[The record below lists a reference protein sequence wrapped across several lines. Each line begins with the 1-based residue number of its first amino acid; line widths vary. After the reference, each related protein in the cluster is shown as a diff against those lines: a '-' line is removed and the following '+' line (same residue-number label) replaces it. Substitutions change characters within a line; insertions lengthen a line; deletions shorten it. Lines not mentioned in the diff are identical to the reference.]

1 MIAGIVARTASGAG
15 WLLGLATAG
24 AALAAAPFSF
34 DAAPGRLPKAVVP
47 LDYTISI
54 VPDAAARTV
63 SGEESVTL
71 QFREAAA
78 TIQFNSVGQVL
89 SAVQLDGRPVKA
101 VVTDG
106 AQQLVTVTLDK
117 PVAAGRHQLT
127 LAFQGKIDANPP
139 GFFEQEFVKP
149 GGGNGI
155 LLSTKFEPTYARRM
169 FPCWD
174 EPAFRST
181 FQLSV
186 TVPSDWAT
194 VANMP
199 IAGRSEHGTL
209 ATTTFE
215 RSPRMP
221 SYLVE
226 LSAGDLAQIST
237 VVAGTKLGIW
247 AVRGQE
253 PDGAIALANAK
264 QILLDYNDYFG
275 YPYPLP
281 KLDSIAIPGGFAGA
295 MENWGAITYNDQRLL
310 LTATSTLGDWQTVY
324 TNQAHEMAHQWNG
337 DLVTMGWWDD
347 LWLNESFASW
357 MGDKETDFRNP
368 TWNWWE
374 HLDASK
380 ERAMRADSQLGSHAI
395 EQHVSDELQA
405 QSAFDPAITYLKGQA
420 VLRMFE
426 AYLGPGT
433 FRDGIR
439 RYIKAHAYS
448 NTSSADL
455 WNSLSAASGRPL
467 APIAAAWT
475 EQPGFPLIEVGATCA
490 ADGRRTLTLTQKR
503 FLLQGNDA
511 ERRRWDIPLQIRS
524 GMAATQT
531 VLLTQGG
538 QTIAA
543 GRCDET
549 LSANAGDVGF
559 YRTSYDD
566 ATLQNNTNG
575 FATMPAADRVALLDD
590 QWALAE
596 RDATRLPDY
605 LALVKAM
612 GPDLNERAWN
622 QITQALADIE
632 YDERGSSGH
641 DAFAAFAR
649 SIIRPVADQLGW
661 QEKPGDTMGRQQLRR
676 TILRDLG
683 AWGDQQVVAEARQ
696 RFARF
701 VVDRSTIQPDD
712 QSVVLF
718 IVARY
723 ADAAAFEQLHTVAK
737 SAANETELRR
747 YYTALMDVRDPELAT
762 LAAKIAVSAEIPP
775 QAGAHRLTMLF
786 ELGQN
791 NPQLAWATF
800 AENED
805 LIIRPREP
813 YGALTIAKSIP
824 EKFWDSLPL
833 DQLEKWV
840 LGHTPAGMAP
850 TVAQAMDDARF
861 RLGEKTL
868 LAQAVDRYLASLR

>member
-1 MIAGIVARTASGAG
+1 MTAGFVIRSANVAG
-15 WLLGLATAG
+15 WLLSLA
-24 AALAAAPFSF
+24 AAAAAQAAAPFSF
-34 DAAPGRLPKAVVP
+34 DSAPGRLPKAVVP
-47 LDYTISI
+47 LDYTIAI

-71 QFREAAA
+71 QFREPAA
-78 TIQFNSVGQVL
+78 TIQFNSVGQTL
-89 SAVQLDGRPVKA
+89 SAVQLDGRPVKD
-101 VVTDG
+101 VVNDG
-106 AQQLVTVTLDK
+106 AKQLVTVTLAE
-117 PVAAGRHQLT
+117 PAAAGRHQLT
-127 LAFQGKIDANPP
+127 LAFQGKIDSNPP

-149 GGGNGI
+149 DGGNGI

-199 IAGRSEHGTL
+199 IAKRSEHGTL
-209 ATTTFE
+209 ATTTFM

-221 SYLVE
+221 TYLVE
-226 LSAGDLAQIST
+226 LSAGDLAQISA

-247 AVRGQE
+247 AVRGQQQ
-253 PDGAIALANAK
+253 DGATALANAK

-281 KLDSIAIPGGFAGA
+281 KLDSIAVPGGFAGA

-310 LTATSTLGDWQTVY
+310 LTALSTLGDRQIVY
-324 TNQAHEMAHQWNG
+324 SNQAHEMAHQWNG

-357 MGDKETDFRNP
+357 MSAKETDFRNP

-374 HLDASK
+374 NQDASK
-380 ERAMRADSQLGSHAI
+380 ERAMRADSQLTSHAI

-405 QSAFDPAITYLKGQA
+405 QSAFDPEITYLKGQA

-426 AYLGPGT
+426 AYLGPGK

-475 EQPGFPLIEVGATCA
+475 EQAGFPLIEAGASCA
-490 ADGRRTLTLTQKR
+490 ADGRRTVTLSQRR
-503 FLLQGNDA
+503 FLLQGSDP
-511 ERRRWDIPLQIRS
+511 ERRHWDIPLQIRS

-531 VLLTQGG
+531 VLLTKDG

-549 LSANAGDVGF
+549 ISANAGGVGF
-559 YRTSYDD
+559 YRTAYDD
-566 ATLQNNTNG
+566 ATLQTNING
-575 FATMPAADRVALLDD
+575 FGSMPPADRVALLDD

-596 RDATRLPDY
+596 ADASRLPNY

-622 QITQALADIE
+622 QITQALAAIE
-632 YDERGSSGH
+632 YDERGTSGH
-641 DAFAAFAR
+641 DAFTAFAC
-649 SIIRPVADQLGW
+649 SIVRPIADQLGW
-661 QEKPGDTMGRQQLRR
+661 QEVPGESPGFQQLRR
-676 TILRDLG
+676 IILRDLG

-701 VVDRSTIQPDD
+701 ILDRSTIGPDD
-712 QSVVLF
+712 QSAVLF
-718 IVARY
+718 IVARN
-723 ADAAAFEQLHTVAK
+723 ADAATFEQLHTIAR

-747 YYTALMDVRDPELAT
+747 YYTALMAVRDPQLAA
-762 LAAKIAVSAEIPP
+762 LAAKIAISAEIPP
-775 QAGAHRLTMLF
+775 QAGAHRLTLLF

-791 NPQLAWATF
+791 NPQLAWTTF
-800 AENED
+800 AENVD
-805 LIIRPREP
+805 PIIKPREP
-813 YGALTIAKSIP
+813 YGALIIAKYIP
-824 EKFWDSLPL
+824 ENFWDALPPE
-833 DQLEKWV
+833 QLESWV
-840 LGHTPAGMAP
+840 LAHTPAGMAA
-850 TVAQAMDDARF
+850 TVAQAMDTARF

-868 LAQAVDRYLASLR
+868 LAQAADRYLASLR

>member
-1 MIAGIVARTASGAG
+1 MIAGFVARALSVAG
-15 WLLGLATAG
+15 WFLSLAAAE
-24 AALAAAPFSF
+24 AALAAVPFSF
-34 DAAPGRLPKAVVP
+34 DSAPGRLPKTVVP
-47 LDYTISI
+47 IDYTISI

-63 SGEESVTL
+63 NGEESVNL
-71 QFREAAA
+71 QFREAAD
-78 TIQFNSVGQVL
+78 TIQFNSVGQNL
-89 SAVQLDGRPVKA
+89 SAVQLDGRPVKD

-106 AQQLVTVTLDK
+106 ARQLVTVALDK
-117 PVAAGRHQLT
+117 PAVAGRHQLT
-127 LAFQGKIDANPP
+127 LEFQGKIDSNPP

-186 TVPSDWAT
+186 TVPSGWAT

-199 IAGRSEHGTL
+199 IASRSEHGAL
-209 ATTTFE
+209 ATTTFK

-226 LSAGDLAQIST
+226 LSAGDLAQIAA
-237 VVAGTKLGIW
+237 VVASTKLGVW

-253 PDGAIALANAK
+253 QDGAIALANAK

-295 MENWGAITYNDQRLL
+295 MENWGAITYNDQSLL
-310 LTATSTLGDWQTVY
+310 LTALSTLGDRQTVY
-324 TNQAHEMAHQWNG
+324 STQAHEMAHQWNG

-357 MGDKETDFRNP
+357 MSAKETDFRNP

-374 HLDASK
+374 KLDATK
-380 ERAMRADSQLGSHAI
+380 ERAMRADSQLKSHSI

-405 QSAFDPAITYLKGQA
+405 QTAFDPAITYLKGQA

-439 RYIKAHAYS
+439 RYIKAHAFS

-467 APIAAAWT
+467 APFAAAWT
-475 EQPGFPLIEVGATCA
+475 EQAGFPLVEVGASCA
-490 ADGRRTLTLTQKR
+490 ADGRRTVTLTQRR
-503 FLLQGNDA
+503 FLLQGSDP
-511 ERRRWDIPLQIRS
+511 EHRHWDIPLQIRS
-524 GMAATQT
+524 GTSVAQN
-531 VLLTQGG
+531 VLLTHDG
-538 QTIAA
+538 QSITA

-559 YRTSYDD
+559 YRTAYDD
-566 ATLQNNTNG
+566 ATLQANISA
-575 FATMPAADRVALLDD
+575 FATMPPTDRVALLDD

-596 RDATRLPDY
+596 ADAKQLPNY
-605 LALVKAM
+605 LALVRAM

-622 QITQALADIE
+622 QITQALAAIE
-632 YDERGSSGH
+632 YDERGTAGH
-641 DAFAAFAR
+641 DAFTAFAS
-649 SIIRPVADQLGW
+649 SIIRPVADRLGW
-661 QEKPGDTMGRQQLRR
+661 QEMPGESPGLQQLRR

-683 AWGDQQVVAEARQ
+683 AWADPQVVAEARQ

-701 VVDRSTIQPDD
+701 VLDRSAILPDD
-712 QSVVLF
+712 QNVVLF
-718 IVARY
+718 VVARN

-747 YYTALMDVRDPELAT
+747 YYTALMDVRDPQLAA
-762 LAAKIAVSAEIPP
+762 LAAKIAVSTEIPP
-775 QAGAHRLTMLF
+775 QAGAHRLTLLV
-786 ELGQN
+786 ELSQN
-791 NPQLAWATF
+791 NPQLSWATF
-800 AENED
+800 AENAD

-813 YGALTIAKSIP
+813 YGALTIAKNIP
-824 EKFWDSLPL
+824 EYFWDSLPP

-840 LGHTPAGMAP
+840 RAHTPAGMD
-850 TVAQAMDDARF
+850 TTITQAMDDARF
-861 RLGEKTL
+861 RLSEKTVL
-868 LAQAVDRYLASLR
+868 TQAADRYLASLH